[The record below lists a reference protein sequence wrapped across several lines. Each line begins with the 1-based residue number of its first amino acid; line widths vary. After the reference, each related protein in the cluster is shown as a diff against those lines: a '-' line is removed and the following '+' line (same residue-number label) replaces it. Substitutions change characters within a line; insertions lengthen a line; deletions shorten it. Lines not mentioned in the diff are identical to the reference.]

1 MAPRGGFSC
10 TFAAMEIKQR
20 LPERPAS
27 FDEILAEMATYRE
40 HDADWKG
47 GKVWSLVYH
56 TDDAFS
62 DFLKR
67 AHNMFFSENA
77 LNPMAFKSLRR
88 MEAEVVRM
96 TASLLNGDDQVAGTM
111 TTGGTESILMAVKAY
126 RERGKSLGIRQPEM
140 VLPESAHVAFE
151 KAGHY
156 FNVKLRKAP
165 LDRDYR
171 VDLDAMRRLINRNTV
186 MLVGS
191 APQYPQGVIDP
202 IEALGALAQE
212 KKLPLHVDSCIGGF
226 VLPWIERLGRK
237 IPRWDFRVPGVTSI
251 SADVHKYGFSPK
263 GASVVVYRSMDYLKH
278 QFFISTDWSGGV
290 YASATMPGT
299 RSGGAIS
306 AAWAAMVGM
315 GEEGYLRHTAEL
327 LEAFDLLRLGIPKI
341 PGLTVVGEPE
351 ASLLAWS
358 SVGHETGKPQ
368 LDVYSVAEQME
379 ARGWTVDRQ
388 QYPASVHLT
397 VMSNHRKTAQA
408 YLDDLRASAAHVA
421 AHPEE
426 KSQGNAAMYGLMAK
440 VPVRAFVRQG
450 VQKVMES
457 LYAPNP
463 KFEPDPEDAHLLP
476 PPFRRYEPHVIR
488 AIDTLHDWRMRAQR
502 RH

>member
-1 MAPRGGFSC
+1 MD
-10 TFAAMEIKQR
+10 IKQR
-20 LPERPAS
+20 IPERAAP
-27 FDEILAEMATYRE
+27 FDDILAEMASYRTN
-40 HDADWKG
+40 DADWKG

-56 TDDAFS
+56 AGDEFS
-62 DFLKR
+62 EFLKR
-67 AHNMFFSENA
+67 AHNLYFSENA

-96 TASLLNGDDQVAGTM
+96 TASMLHGDEQVAGTM
-111 TTGGTESILMAVKAY
+111 TTGGTESILMAVKCY
-126 RERGKSLGIRQPEM
+126 RERGKARGIKQPEM
-140 VLPESAHVAFE
+140 IAPESAHVAFE
-151 KAGHY
+151 KAAHY
-156 FNVKLRKAP
+156 FGVKLRKAP
-165 LDRDYR
+165 LDRNYKAD
-171 VDLDAMRRLINRNTV
+171 VDEMRRMINRNTV
-186 MLVGS
+186 MLVAS

-202 IEALGALAQE
+202 IEAIGALAQE
-212 KKLPLHVDSCIGGF
+212 KALPLHVDSCIGGF
-226 VLPWIERLGRK
+226 VLPWIERLGR
-237 IPRWDFRVPGVTSI
+237 PVPLWDFRVPGVTSI

-263 GASVVVYRSMDYLKH
+263 GASVVAYRSMEYLKH

-299 RSGGAIS
+299 RPGGCIS

-315 GEEGYLRHTAEL
+315 GEEGYLRHTAEML
-327 LEAFDLLRLGIPKI
+327 DAFDALRAGIPKI
-341 PGLTVVGEPE
+341 PGLVVVGQPE

-358 SVGHETGKPQ
+358 SEGHETGKPR
-368 LDVYSVAEQME
+368 LDVYAVAEQMA

-397 VMSNHRKTAQA
+397 VMSNHRKAVDA
-408 YLDDLRASAAHVA
+408 YLEDLRASAAHVA

-426 KSQGNAAMYGLMAK
+426 NSQGNAAMYGLMAK

-463 KFEPDPEDAHLLP
+463 KFEPDPEDSHLLP
-476 PPFRRYEPHVIR
+476 ERFRRYEPHVIR
-488 AIDTLHDWRMRAQR
+488 AIDTVFDLKTRITR
-502 RH
+502 R